1 MRHHVAMTTEED
13 LPADSPAALPPS
25 SAGQPSKPLWIA
37 FDPLWLR
44 KAAITV
50 LVLFVFLEIGTWVFH
65 SLGSFLFLLLVSFL
79 FGIALEPIVGFLTR
93 RGMKRGLATGIAM
106 LTFFVCGIL
115 FLAAFGGLLVS
126 QLAQLVEQLPSL
138 IDSLADWV
146 SKTFNKD
153 IDPQALAKQFNI
165 STSQIA
171 SWASGLAGGVLG
183 IVTSTVGLVFQG
195 FTALLFAYYF
205 SADGPR
211 LRRTIASWLPA
222 RQQRIFVTVWDIT
235 VQKTGAF
242 VVSRLLLALLSAFFM
257 SVFLWA
263 IDVPYWLPLG
273 LFTGVVSQFIPTI
286 GTYIGIALP
295 CIVAVFNDPLDVV
308 WIIIFGT
315 AYQQVEN
322 YFFSPKIS
330 AKTLDIHP
338 AIAFASV
345 IIGAALFGA
354 LGALIG
360 IPLAAALTAIVD
372 TFGKRY
378 ELIPE
383 LQESKRAKR
392 GGERREEAAS
402 LAGDNYTPLP
412 ED

>member
-1 MRHHVAMTTEED
+1 MAMSAEEATKPVD
-13 LPADSPAALPPS
+13 PDTQPPS
-25 SAGQPSKPLWIA
+25 SAGRPNKLVWVA
-37 FDPLWLR
+37 FDPVWLR
-44 KAAITV
+44 KAVIAV
-50 LVLFVFLEIGTWVFH
+50 LILFVFLEIGTWVFH
-65 SLGSFLFLLLVSFL
+65 SLGSFLFLLLLAFL

-106 LTFFVCGIL
+106 LTFFVCGIA

-126 QLAQLVEQLPSL
+126 QLSQLVQQLPSL

-153 IDPQALAKQFNI
+153 IDPQVLAKQFNI
-165 STSQIA
+165 SSAQVA
-171 SWASGLAGGVLG
+171 NWASGLAGGVLG
-183 IVTSTVGLVFQG
+183 IISSAVGLVFQG
-195 FTALLFAYYF
+195 FTMLLFAFYF

-257 SVFLWA
+257 SIFLWL

-286 GTYIGIALP
+286 GTYLGIALP
-295 CIVAVFNDPLDVV
+295 CLVAVFNDPLDVV

-315 AYQQVEN
+315 AYQQIEN

-360 IPLAAALTAIVD
+360 IPLAAALTSIVE

-383 LQESKRAKR
+383 LQESRRAKAS
-392 GGERREEAAS
+392 GERREEAAA
-402 LAGDNYTPLP
+402 LAGDNYAPLP